1 MKNGYLNLKEM
12 KKDDIPCRVNSVVVS
27 PWIFL
32 NNLVKVILKLKR
44 KTPFV
49 QTTEPIESFR
59 KWCYFD
65 DSDLVWLS
73 EYVLHLSRDLF
84 LSHGPC
90 FHHLTHHSNHFNET
104 VIMLKRVSEDQMT
117 LQLTKHIDLDCSM
130 PWTQETGRERRQ
142 TKAERARAQVKRA
155 KCMC

>member
-73 EYVLHLSRDLF
+73 EYVLHLSRDIF

-104 VIMLKRVSEDQMT
+104 VIMLKRGLRGPDDT
-117 LQLTKHIDLDCSM
+117 PIN
-130 PWTQETGRERRQ
+130 
-142 TKAERARAQVKRA
+142 
-155 KCMC
+155 